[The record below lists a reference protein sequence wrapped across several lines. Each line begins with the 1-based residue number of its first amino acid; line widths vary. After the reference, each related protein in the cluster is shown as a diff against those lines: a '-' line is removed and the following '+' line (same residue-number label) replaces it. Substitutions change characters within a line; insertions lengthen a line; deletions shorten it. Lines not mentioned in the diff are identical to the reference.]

1 MGEYD
6 RGAATALWSEK
17 SNESP
22 VIADELIVAIAEVV
36 SIPQAAQM
44 DAILEDFRA
53 KMNRED
59 IVIRF
64 YEDCSVPDTGAI
76 MHRFAILFEDGL
88 HL

>member
-1 MGEYD
+1 
-6 RGAATALWSEK
+6 
-17 SNESP
+17 
-22 VIADELIVAIAEVV
+22 VIADELIDAISEVV
-36 SIPQAAQM
+36 SILRAAKM

-59 IVIRF
+59 IVIQF